1 MNDGQFITKE
11 KIKIKVVVSNKSDRF
26 EKRVN
31 EEIEKL
37 ESEGYCVLQPIETN
51 ISYAG
56 KEGYMILGTI
66 HYILEEKYELEDI
79 CVNSTGINFG
89 VDITANDN
97 SFPNS

>member
-1 MNDGQFITKE
+1 MSDGQFITKE
-11 KIKIKVVVSNKSDRF
+11 KIKIKVIVSNKSDRF

-66 HYILEEKYELEDI
+66 HYILEEKYELEDL
-79 CVNSTGINFG
+79 CVDNIDIDFGIHM
-89 VDITANDN
+89 DDN
-97 SFPNS
+97 SVFNS